1 MAWVKRMLWIAP
13 AAAIAAALVWAFWPK
28 PVAVE
33 VASVSRDA
41 FEVTVTQPGRSR
53 VKDRFLIA
61 APVGGRLL
69 RPSLHAGD
77 RVARGQ
83 VLLRIVPLEP
93 PLLDARTRAQAEARV
108 RAAEASRAQ
117 AASQREAVR
126 GLLDFARA
134 EVERQKQLAAAGS
147 AAARALEV
155 AQLDERSRGKE
166 LTSAEAGLQVASYEL
181 QQARAALLRLTS
193 PGRAGES
200 VDVEA
205 PIAGVVLRVLQE
217 SEAPVAPG
225 AALVELG
232 DLSQLEAVVELLT
245 QDAVRVLPGARV
257 LIERWGGPRP
267 LPARVRRVEPS
278 GLTKVS
284 ALGVEEQRVGVVVE
298 LDDPPPELGDGFRV
312 EARITLYSAAD
323 RVQVPAGALFRSEGS
338 WAVFAAEGGRLRL
351 RKVDLGERSDTA
363 AEVRSGLQP
372 GDRVVLHPGDR
383 VRDGVRWKPLQ
394 G

>member
-1 MAWVKRMLWIAP
+1 MVWVKRLLWIVP

-33 VASVSRDA
+33 VASVTRGP

-53 VKDRFLIA
+53 VKDRFVIS

-69 RPSLHAGD
+69 RPSLHTGD
-77 RVARGQ
+77 RVSCGQ

-108 RAAEASRAQ
+108 RASEAARAQ

-126 GLLDFARA
+126 GLLEFARA
-134 EVERQKQLAAAGS
+134 EVQRQKQLAAAGS
-147 AAARALEV
+147 SAPRALEV

-181 QQARAALLRLTS
+181 QQARAALLRLTT

-225 AALVELG
+225 APLVELG
-232 DLSQLEAVVELLT
+232 DLSQLEALVELLT
-245 QDAVRVLPGARV
+245 QDAVRVAQGAQV

-267 LPARVRRVEPS
+267 LAARVRRVEPS
-278 GLTKVS
+278 GITKIS
-284 ALGVEEQRVGVVVE
+284 ALGVEEQRVGVVVD

-312 EARITLYSAAD
+312 EARITLYSAPD
-323 RVQVPAGALFRSEGS
+323 RVQVPAGALFRSDGD
-338 WAVFAAEGGRLRL
+338 WAVFRADGGRLQL
-351 RKVDLGERSDTA
+351 RKVEIGERSDTA
-363 AEVRSGLQP
+363 AEIRSGLVP
-372 GDRVVLHPGDR
+372 GDRVVVHPGDR
-383 VRDGVRWKPLQ
+383 VRDGVSWRPL